1 MTVAG
6 QEFHCIAGARRTGA
20 AWVPAAL
27 AAGAGVVVVA
37 LLALLWFGL
46 QQREIAGSKVVQVPF
61 QTAPDFSLGL
71 FNGSTLTLSGALATG
86 RPLVLNFW
94 ASWCGPCVDEA
105 PALEAAAR
113 RAGGQVQFVGVNV
126 EDVDADALSF
136 LKRYGISYP
145 NGSGNAGAISVNY
158 GMRGVP
164 ETYFIAPDGRLIR
177 KTNALTPA
185 DLDVYLAELQRASGV
200 GR

>member
-1 MTVAG
+1 MAG
-6 QEFHCIAGARRTGA
+6 QELHRTAGANRTGA

-27 AAGAGVVVVA
+27 AAGAGAVVVA

-61 QTAPDFSLGL
+61 QTAPNFSLGL
-71 FNGSTLTLSGALATG
+71 FDGSTLTLSRALATG
-86 RPLVLNFW
+86 KPLVVNFW

-136 LKRYGISYP
+136 LRRYGISYP
-145 NGSGNAGAISVNY
+145 NGSGNAGAISVSY

-177 KTNALTPA
+177 KTNTLTPA

>member
-1 MTVAG
+1 MAG
-6 QEFHCIAGARRTGA
+6 QEVQRTAGATRTGA

-27 AAGAGVVVVA
+27 AAGAGAVVVA

-46 QQREIAGSKVVQVPF
+46 QQRDIAGSKVVQVPF

-71 FNGSTLTLSGALATG
+71 FDGSTLTLSGALATG
-86 RPLVLNFW
+86 KPLVLNFW

-145 NGSGNAGAISVNY
+145 NGSGNAGAISVSY

-177 KTNALTPA
+177 KTNTLTPA